1 MCSGYVILA
10 TCWLLQGWAE
20 GRVVV
25 REPRAGAAAARTTRC
40 SAPSVAA
47 PANMLP
53 PSFPAPGKHILGV
66 VFFSLFRIR
75 FRNTAFLPG
84 WQIILPE
91 PIVGFGSVA
100 KPILFR
106 SAPTF
111 GSTCTYC
118 STKLYKIRH

>member
-1 MCSGYVILA
+1 M
-10 TCWLLQGWAE
+10 
-20 GRVVV
+20 VV

-111 GSTCTYC
+111 GSTCRYIVQ
-118 STKLYKIRH
+118 SYTKFVISRETFINGCQKSKLGV